1 MLHNAG
7 AQTDDRDHENKTP
20 GRRGGDD
27 DPARS
32 LKMLGLEIGEQL
44 TLEVDNGALVASPVR
59 LEKKRFTLAELLD
72 GAEEV
77 AALNARERAWDTAP
91 PVGKEAL

>member
-1 MLHNAG
+1 MTVTTRIRRQGG
-7 AQTDDRDHENKTP
+7 AAVMTIP
-20 GRRGGDD
+20 
-27 DPARS
+27 PAL

-72 GAEEV
+72 SAEEV

>member
-1 MLHNAG
+1 MTVTTRIRRQGG
-7 AQTDDRDHENKTP
+7 AAVMTIP
-20 GRRGGDD
+20 
-27 DPARS
+27 PAL

-59 LEKKRFTLAELLD
+59 QEKKRFTLAELLE
-72 GAEEV
+72 GADEV
-77 AALNARERAWDTAP
+77 ATLNASAREWDEAP

>member
-1 MLHNAG
+1 MTVTTRIRRQGG
-7 AQTDDRDHENKTP
+7 AAVMTIP
-20 GRRGGDD
+20 
-27 DPARS
+27 PAL

-59 LEKKRFTLAELLD
+59 KEKKRFTLAELLE
-72 GAEEV
+72 GADEV
-77 AALNARERAWDTAP
+77 AALNAGAREWDEAP

>member
-1 MLHNAG
+1 MQERRRMTVTTKIRRQGG
-7 AQTDDRDHENKTP
+7 AAVMTIP
-20 GRRGGDD
+20 
-27 DPARS
+27 PAL

>member
-1 MLHNAG
+1 MTVTTKIRRQGG
-7 AQTDDRDHENKTP
+7 AAVMTIP
-20 GRRGGDD
+20 
-27 DPARS
+27 PAL

-59 LEKKRFTLAELLD
+59 PEKKRFTLAELLE

-77 AALNARERAWDTAP
+77 AALNARERAWDAAP

>member
-1 MLHNAG
+1 MTVTTRIRRQGG
-7 AQTDDRDHENKTP
+7 AAVMTIP
-20 GRRGGDD
+20 
-27 DPARS
+27 PAL

>member
-1 MLHNAG
+1 MTVTTKIRRQGG
-7 AQTDDRDHENKTP
+7 AAVMTIP
-20 GRRGGDD
+20 
-27 DPARS
+27 PAL

-44 TLEVDNGALVASPVR
+44 SLEVDNGALVASPVR

>member
-1 MLHNAG
+1 MTVTTKIRRQGG
-7 AQTDDRDHENKTP
+7 AAVMTIP
-20 GRRGGDD
+20 
-27 DPARS
+27 PAL